1 MLKRQGCLVGLLSL
15 LWGGMGA
22 VVLEAATVS
31 REVVVPARDLTVR
44 SLNGLDL
51 LDLRGGASALAEG
64 APDLPLLPVHVL
76 LPEGSQAVSVR
87 VVPIES
93 TVLPDRYRLGAVGP
107 ARPGEATLTYP
118 VDPAF
123 LSSAAWYPANP
134 LVRFQNGRMRGRSL
148 AAVAVAPV
156 SWLPATGEVRLLTRF
171 RVEVTTEERS
181 AAPGDLRLSRE
192 SAEGRRS
199 FDEALTALTGADP
212 GARMLRGTSTLDPKV
227 NSGAPFAPTFRPSVD
242 GSAVDLVIITTS
254 AQAAEYQRLADF
266 RTKTGVS
273 AVVRTV
279 DWIQANYPLGVD
291 LQETIRLFIRDAVDK
306 WGTAW
311 VLLGG
316 DTDYIPIRYG
326 FTNFYGSEEIPTDL
340 YYTDLDGNWNGDGD
354 SVFGE
359 GYVNVSSPGDAVDLY
374 PDVWVGRM
382 PSNSQPEAQLL
393 VDKTLN
399 YMRTPPMGY
408 QNDFLLLGEVLFPQ
422 TWNPG
427 DAIQFDGA
435 TLCEDVLDSMQ
446 VQNRT
451 VRMYENYTVY
461 PGALPEMK
469 AALLDSIDAGYNLVH
484 HVGHGYINTMS
495 VGLLH
500 QTLINGDAEGLTN
513 GNETFLLY
521 AINCTSAAVDFNCIA
536 ERFLSNANGGA
547 FGVMGSTRLDF
558 PSTGRY
564 YQSAF
569 YGMLFHS
576 ATNELGRI
584 SALSR
589 VPFVPFATQ
598 DNTHRWTQFAQIYLG
613 DPALEFWTDVPYNL
627 TVNHSGTFTL
637 GQGTYAV
644 TVLRGASPLPGARV
658 ALFKDGDAYAVGTTN
673 GSGQVVLPFRPDET
687 GGFSVGANLHGAIP
701 YLGSGTVVAPGAA
714 PYLYAVSQG
723 INDDAVSPSIGN
735 GDGKIDSGE
744 TVELRFSLK
753 NSGTVTETGISATL
767 STTDPY
773 LSIVDNLAQFS
784 NIAAGQ
790 TVQASDPFTVAVLRS
805 APDRL
810 EARCTLSVF
819 GVLGVYTQ
827 DVILY
832 VHAPRFEYYRQSVR
846 DTVGSGNGDGVLTVN
861 EDFAIVPTLRNIGL
875 GQATSVQIRLRS
887 TDPAVTITD
896 SVCVIGTIN
905 PGQTGVNLTDGVAAR
920 LSDVTTY
927 HQLRMVILDGYGE
940 VFSTLVDT
948 GAPEVVT
955 GVKAYGGATS
965 VALTWDA
972 SLAADLWGY
981 AVYRAPASTGPYT
994 RVNAWTA
1001 DGTAYYVDSG
1011 LSGLTRYYYKIA
1023 AVDTSGNQGT
1033 LSTGASV
1040 TTTLP
1045 LSTNFPVELLTATT
1059 AGITLADLDSDG
1071 SLEIV
1076 TGGEEVYA
1084 VRYTGEDYYDG
1095 DRDVRTLGPL
1105 TSSAQTLYWNTPA
1118 VADINL
1124 DGYVEVAA
1132 VSWNDAKLHVVDY
1145 HGVELPG
1152 WPKSVNPLGSTAPN
1166 PLGSVCLADV
1176 DADGRMEIFCQV
1188 AKCLFA
1194 WHVDGTE
1201 LRDGDSNP
1209 ATNGVLLVSGSSFS
1223 YGSPTVANIDTDPYR
1238 EIIAGMRDGKL
1249 YVFRHD
1255 GTPYPGFPF
1264 VTGGDITTSPA
1275 VGDIDN
1281 DGRVEIVFGSGTD
1294 SKVYAIR
1301 SDLTSAA
1308 GFPVGIQLQADV
1320 DSSPALADVT
1330 NDGYLDVVIGAS
1342 NGSLFI
1348 FRGNGGTIPT
1358 GWPVAIKDNAGTKI
1372 AIRSSPA
1379 VADVD
1384 GDGSLDIVVGD
1395 QIGRLHGLNAA
1406 GQYLPGFPIQT
1417 GSLIE
1422 GAPAVW
1428 DIDNDGLTEVI
1439 ALSYDQ
1445 KIYCW
1450 DTPWTFNQSKAVWPM
1465 FKRNQRN
1472 TGAVSDEIL
1481 AVTAVPDEPTRL
1493 RPALLQNYPNP
1504 FFASTLIRYRVPEG
1518 AAYQGVRLH
1527 IFDLNGRIVRT
1538 MVSGEQPPGLYEMSW
1553 DGNDAQGRRVA
1564 SGIYPYRLE
1573 VGGEVLSR
1581 KMVILH

>member
-1 MLKRQGCLVGLLSL
+1 MLKRLGCLVGLLSL

-22 VVLEAATVS
+22 DVLEAATVS
-31 REVVVPARDLTVR
+31 REVVVPARDLTSR

-51 LDLRGGASALAEG
+51 LELRGGASALAEG
-64 APDLPLLPVHVL
+64 APDLPLLPVHIL
-76 LPEGSQAVSVR
+76 LPEGSQAVAVR

-93 TVLPDRYRLGAVGP
+93 TVLPDRYRLGAVGA
-107 ARPGEATLTYP
+107 ARPGETTLTLP
-118 VDPAF
+118 MDPAI
-123 LSSAAWYPANP
+123 LSSATWYPASP

-156 SWLPATGEVRLLTRF
+156 SWLPATGELRLLTRF
-171 RVEVTTEERS
+171 RVEVTTEERPTV
-181 AAPGDLRLSRE
+181 PGDLRLSRE

-199 FDEALTALTGADP
+199 FDEALTALTGAERAAGVLA
-212 GARMLRGTSTLDPKV
+212 GASSLYPKI

-242 GSAVDLVIITTS
+242 GSAVDLVIITT
-254 AQAAEYQRLADF
+254 ADQEADYQRLADF

-316 DTDYIPIRYG
+316 DTELIPIRYG
-326 FTNFYGSEEIPTDL
+326 FTSFYGGEEIPTDL

-354 SVFGE
+354 AVFGE
-359 GYVNVSSPGDAVDLY
+359 GYVSISVPGDGVDLY
-374 PDVWVGRM
+374 PDVWVGRI
-382 PSNSQPEAQLL
+382 PSNSQAEAQLL
-393 VDKTLN
+393 VDKTLD
-399 YMRTPPMGY
+399 YMQTPPMGY

-435 TLCEDVLDSMQ
+435 ALCEDVLDSML

-451 VRMYENYTVY
+451 VRMYENYTAY

-469 AALLDSIDAGYNLVH
+469 AAVLDSIDAGYNLVH

-500 QTLINGDAEGLTN
+500 QTLINSDADALTN
-513 GNETFLLY
+513 GDEAFLLY
-521 AINCTSAAVDFNCIA
+521 AINCTSAAVDYNCIA
-536 ERFLSNANGGA
+536 ERYLTNPNGGA

-564 YQSAF
+564 YQNDF
-569 YGMLFHS
+569 YGYLFHA
-576 ATNELGRI
+576 ATNELGKI

-613 DPALEFWTDVPYNL
+613 DPNLEFWTDVPFSL

-637 GQGTYAV
+637 GQGTYTV
-644 TVLRGASPLPGARV
+644 TVLQGASPLADVRV

-687 GGFSVGANLHGAIP
+687 GSFSVGAYLHGALP

-753 NSGTVTETGISATL
+753 NNGGVTETGISATL
-767 STTDPY
+767 STADPY
-773 LSIVDNLAQFS
+773 LSIVDNLAQFTD
-784 NIAAGQ
+784 IAAGQ
-790 TVQASDPFTVAVLRS
+790 TVQASDPFTVAVLRG

-810 EARCTLSVF
+810 EAHCTLSVF
-819 GVLGVYTQ
+819 GVFGVYTQ

-832 VHAPRFEYYRQSVR
+832 VHAPVFEYYRQAVR

-861 EDFAIVPTLRNIGL
+861 EDFAIVPTLRNIGI
-875 GQATSVQIRLRS
+875 GQATSVQVRLRS

-896 SVCVIGTIN
+896 SISVIGTID
-905 PGQTGVNLTDGVAAR
+905 PGDTGVNLVDGVAAR
-920 LSDVTTY
+920 LSDVTSY
-927 HQLRMVILDGYGE
+927 HQLRMVVVDSYGE

-948 GAPEVVT
+948 GAPAVVT
-955 GVKAYGGATS
+955 GVTGYGAATS
-965 VALTWDA
+965 VSLTWA
-972 SLAADLWGY
+972 VSTAGDLWGY
-981 AVYRAPASTGPYT
+981 AIYRAPASTGPYT
-994 RVNAWTA
+994 RVNTWTA
-1001 DGTAYYVDSG
+1001 DKTSYYVDSG

-1023 AVDTSGNQGT
+1023 AVDTSGNQSA
-1033 LSTGASV
+1033 LSSASSV
-1040 TTTLP
+1040 STTLP
-1045 LSTNFPVELLTATT
+1045 LCTNFPVEVLTATS
-1059 AGITLADLDSDG
+1059 AGITLADLDTDG
-1071 SLEIV
+1071 NLEIV
-1076 TGGEEVYA
+1076 TGGEEIYA
-1084 VRYTGEDYYDG
+1084 VRNTGEDFYDG
-1095 DRDVRTLGPL
+1095 DQDVRTLGPL
-1105 TSSAQTLYWNTPA
+1105 TSTGQVLYWNTPA
-1118 VADINL
+1118 AADIDR
-1124 DGYVEVAA
+1124 DGHVEISA
-1132 VSWNDAKLHVVDY
+1132 VSWNDAKLHVVDD

-1152 WPKSVNPLGSTAPN
+1152 WPKTVNPFNDLTPN
-1166 PLGSVCLADV
+1166 PLGSVCLADI
-1176 DADGRMEIFCQV
+1176 DADGDLEIFCQV
-1188 AKCLFA
+1188 MKCLFA
-1194 WHVDGTE
+1194 WHHDGTE

-1209 ATNGVLLVSGSSFS
+1209 ATNGVLLLTASNFS
-1223 YGSPTVANIDTDPYR
+1223 YSTPTVANIDTDPYR

-1301 SDLTSAA
+1301 SDKTSAA
-1308 GFPVGIQLQADV
+1308 GFPVGIQLGQDV

-1342 NGSLFI
+1342 NGNLFL

-1358 GWPVAIKDNAGTKI
+1358 GWPVAIKDNVGTKI

-1395 QIGRLHGLNAA
+1395 QIGRLHGFTAA

-1417 GSLIE
+1417 GNLLESS
-1422 GAPAVW
+1422 PAVW
-1428 DIDNDGLTEVI
+1428 DIDNDGLTEII
-1439 ALSYDQ
+1439 ALSFDQ
-1445 KIYCW
+1445 RIYCW

-1472 TGAVSDEIL
+1472 TGVVSDDIL
-1481 AVTAVPDEPTRL
+1481 AVTAVPDEQTQL

-1538 MVSGEQPPGLYEMSW
+1538 MVSGEQPPGLYELSW
-1553 DGNDAQGRRVA
+1553 DGNDTQGRRVA